1 MMKRIY
7 LFLVGMMA
15 LTVTT
20 QAQNLTGKVLD
31 EKNSPLAYANVI
43 LQTADSVYLA
53 GTTTDIEGKFT
64 LAKHENAKLINISF
78 VGYSTLVKE
87 LTSNQLGNIQLY
99 PDAQL
104 LGEVVVKGY
113 LPKTQAKGD
122 AMVTTVNGTVLEKA
136 GTAENLLDK
145 IPNVT
150 AQNGA
155 VTVFGRGT
163 PEIYI
168 NGRKVRNQQELD
180 QLSSDNIKS
189 VEVVSNPGARYDASV
204 KAVIRI
210 ITKKV
215 AGEGFGVDNRAVVR
229 NQRVYGWT
237 VFDQLNFNYR
247 KNGFDL
253 SGMLYGGNLGG
264 GNDQFFVIDTYLDKL
279 WRQNLSLPNQIFKT
293 KQIEALLSLN
303 YQFNENHSMG
313 ARFNWEKTPESYW
326 LVNQFAQTFSGN
338 QLYEDLHSNVVGNE
352 PEGYRK
358 ANFYYSGK
366 VKNWSIDFNADGL
379 WSDAENTQVA
389 EEEIL
394 GGINEAVNRSVTTF
408 DTKKNELYAAK
419 LVVSHPLAKGN
430 LSFGG
435 EYSHNK
441 RNTTYF
447 NEEGVIANDE
457 AMIKEGATSAFIEY
471 AKAFHKVQVQLGI
484 RYEKVGF
491 DYYDAGK
498 YVAEQSKDYNNVFP
512 SINFSFPLKNVQ
524 MQLGYTSDIRRP
536 AYQELRSNITYVNRY
551 MYDKGNPFLMPSIT
565 HNVTLGTSYKWMNLY
580 VGYSHIMDD
589 ITNQTVAYSEGDP
602 TVGLLTLHNT
612 PAYDKLVA
620 SLNFSPTVGFWTP
633 QLGLAIQKQWYDGET
648 PQGKEK
654 FNKPVG
660 TITFRNNLS
669 LPKGFL
675 LGVNGTWMTKGYDKN
690 IYIAENLVVL
700 SASLYKSFL
709 KDRLSLQINANNL
722 LEQEQVVNIFSG
734 MRTMLNKQVYHRQID
749 LTLRY
754 KFNATKSKYKGTGAG
769 ESQKSRM

>member
-7 LFLVGMMA
+7 LFLLGIMA
-15 LTVTT
+15 LIVTT

-53 GTTTDIEGKFT
+53 GTTTDVEGKFT

-602 TVGLLTLHNT
+602 TIGLLTLHNT

-769 ESQKSRM
+769 ESQKNRM